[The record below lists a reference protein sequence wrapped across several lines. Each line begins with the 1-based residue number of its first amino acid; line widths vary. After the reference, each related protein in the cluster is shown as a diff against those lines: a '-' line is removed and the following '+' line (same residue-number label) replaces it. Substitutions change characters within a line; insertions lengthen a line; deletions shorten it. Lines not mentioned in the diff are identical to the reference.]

1 MATIALNY
9 SQNLLNWIV
18 SVTKKTFQGVL
29 IGYIMARQTQA
40 NSHIARLIIHE
51 YREEG
56 HTVESL
62 THELNVKSLQRIRK
76 EYNID

>member
-18 SVTKKTFQGVL
+18 SATKKTFQGVL

-51 YREEG
+51 YRDEG

>member
-1 MATIALNY
+1 MTTIALNY
-9 SQNLLNWIV
+9 SQNLLNWV
-18 SVTKKTFQGVL
+18 NGVAKKTFQGMM

-40 NSHIARLIIHE
+40 NSHIARLMIHE

-76 EYNID
+76 EYNIG